1 MSEVWEHTDNSFHSA
16 DANAQPQQSRR
27 TSISTGSEKDVEVGS
42 VAVSV
47 PIAGSA
53 SVKRNAAMIPFSMVP
68 DDDDDTES
76 ESTSSFEGSDDDD
89 RDRDGGAAHSI
100 SRSGG
105 DWGGGGGGNG
115 LPHKNGGAD
124 STVSC
129 LKDTDTWRSDSR
141 ASDGEGAEYRTEDK
155 EDGDN
160 TTEQKEGVSFQR
172 CSPLVDT
179 ANTFL
184 PLQGRFRLW
193 DFPRLFFRILFFCDC
208 YTVCSVMLVCRRF
221 HQIATHDTVW
231 RNILSS
237 MNLQPLLELP
247 KTPTQNYYQYLLEEV
262 ITTRALHGQYLFR
275 ALSPEETWYG
285 IERTRGK
292 GGVKKNAP
300 QHSLIFDDS
309 HYPIN
314 MAMLLISPAS
324 LGQMNHPIGR
334 VQLLIEYKDQKKE
347 NIEGIAR
354 FSWHRRCFVFCCSS
368 NVSGV
373 RGQVFTVAISIA
385 RKPWYNQSM
394 EQFEAHKGG
403 LRFIMTPVLLEGA
416 IPGSR
421 ITEMDVVSVSC
432 PRT

>member
-1 MSEVWEHTDNSFHSA
+1 MSEVWEHTDSSFRSP
-16 DANAQPQQSRR
+16 DANAPPQQARR
-27 TSISTGSEKDVEVGS
+27 TSISNGSDKDMEVGS

-47 PIAGSA
+47 SIAGSA
-53 SVKRNAAMIPFSMVP
+53 SVRRNAAMIPFSMVP

-76 ESTSSFEGSDDDD
+76 ESTSSFEGSEDDDGD
-89 RDRDGGAAHSI
+89 AGASHSI
-100 SRSGG
+100 RSSG
-105 DWGGGGGGNG
+105 GGGGGGNG
-115 LPHKNGGAD
+115 LPHKSGGAD
-124 STVSC
+124 STALC
-129 LKDTDTWRSDSR
+129 LKNTDSWRSDSR
-141 ASDGEGAEYRTEDK
+141 ASDEEGVEYRTGAK
-155 EDGDN
+155 EACGN
-160 TTEQKEGVSFQR
+160 TTEKKEGVYFQQ

-208 YTVCSVMLVCRRF
+208 YTVCSAMLVCRRF

-231 RNILSS
+231 RNILNS

-247 KTPTQNYYQYLLEEV
+247 KTPTQDYYQYFLEEV

-275 ALSPEETWYG
+275 AVSPEEKWYD
-285 IERTRGK
+285 IEGTGGK
-292 GGVKKNAP
+292 GSAKKNAP
-300 QHSLIFDDS
+300 QHSPIFDDS
-309 HYPIN
+309 HYPIS

-334 VQLLIEYKDQKKE
+334 MQLLIEYKDKRKE

-368 NVSGV
+368 NVPGV
-373 RGQVFTVAISIA
+373 RGQVFTVAISTA